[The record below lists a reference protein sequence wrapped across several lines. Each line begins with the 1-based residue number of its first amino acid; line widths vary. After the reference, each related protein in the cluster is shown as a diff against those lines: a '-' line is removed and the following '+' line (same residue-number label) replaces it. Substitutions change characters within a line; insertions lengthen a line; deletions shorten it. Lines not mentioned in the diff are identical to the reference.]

1 MIAPPHRL
9 LPGAQGAALRRRYH
23 VEPHQFR
30 VLVLGEDGAVKLSSD
45 VPVSIERLNRLV
57 DSMPT
62 RKLERQ
68 ERDSN

>member
-1 MIAPPHRL
+1 
-9 LPGAQGAALRRRYH
+9 
-23 VEPHQFR
+23 
-30 VLVLGEDGAVKLSSD
+30 VLGEDGAVKLSSD